1 MLPLP
6 ERPSSPFMN
15 EPPPQVLDGVP
26 IEAAEQAAAKSK
38 HSGRLTRDFLEE
50 RLGHTMFDQIR
61 DMDCSSLKVD
71 PVAPVDLADPGRRHA
86 CKPLTS
92 SHTNHTFSVISFC
105 PST

>member
-1 MLPLP
+1 MTLLPIH
-6 ERPSSPFMN
+6 EQPSS
-15 EPPPQVLDGVP
+15 PQVLDGVP

-71 PVAPVDLADPGRRHA
+71 PVDVADPGRRHA
-86 CKPLTS
+86 RFLP
-92 SHTNHTFSVISFC
+92 
-105 PST
+105 